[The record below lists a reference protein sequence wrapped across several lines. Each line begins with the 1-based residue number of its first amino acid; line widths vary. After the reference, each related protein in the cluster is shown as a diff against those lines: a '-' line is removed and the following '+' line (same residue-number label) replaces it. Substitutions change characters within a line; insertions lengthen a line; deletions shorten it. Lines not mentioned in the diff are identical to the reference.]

1 MDGLKEAAEQSH
13 MKMMNL
19 RVNSFC
25 FQNFYNK
32 KICQNIELYYIK
44 QIIAQNYRGDQ
55 NPKLQGH
62 SAVTSHWILKYLP
75 GMLNLCTLK
84 LESQSILSL
93 QASLSITNF
102 QSLLNKGQKLY
113 GPNKSRRY

>member
-1 MDGLKEAAEQSH
+1 
-13 MKMMNL
+13 MNL

-25 FQNFYNK
+25 FQKFYINK
-32 KICQNIELYYIK
+32 FCQNIELYYIK
-44 QIIAQNYRGDQ
+44 QIIAQNYRDDQ

-62 SAVTSHWILKYLP
+62 STLTSHWILNYLP
-75 GMLNLCTLK
+75 GMLNLCALK

-102 QSLLNKGQKLY
+102 
-113 GPNKSRRY
+113 